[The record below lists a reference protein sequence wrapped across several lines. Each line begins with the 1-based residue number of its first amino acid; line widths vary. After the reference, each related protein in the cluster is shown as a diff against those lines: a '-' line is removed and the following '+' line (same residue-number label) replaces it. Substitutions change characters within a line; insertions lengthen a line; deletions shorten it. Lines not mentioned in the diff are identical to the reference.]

1 MRRARAYLEGEED
14 DVCLALQPDDRAAL
28 LHRLHRVLDLVE
40 PPLRA
45 PRRNVVVVLVAELRH
60 ADERRVQG
68 QNNSEQQRGAI
79 ASNSE
84 GRQRAKRAGLDS
96 ERNGWFR
103 QRA

>member
-1 MRRARAYLEGEED
+1 MEEGARGEKGVGGVQREGLRRARAYLEGEED

-28 LHRLHRVLDLVE
+28 LDRLHRVLDLVE

-68 QNNSEQQRGAI
+68 
-79 ASNSE
+79 
-84 GRQRAKRAGLDS
+84 
-96 ERNGWFR
+96 
-103 QRA
+103 